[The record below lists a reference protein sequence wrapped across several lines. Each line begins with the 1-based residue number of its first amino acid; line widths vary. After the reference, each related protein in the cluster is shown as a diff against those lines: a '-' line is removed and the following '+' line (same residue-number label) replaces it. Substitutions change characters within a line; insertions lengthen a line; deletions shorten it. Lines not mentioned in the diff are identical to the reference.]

1 MHTALNNLDAEQA
14 RYRALSARLA
24 TAPLPHLEIA
34 DRRAQRDRREQLATA
49 YAAQVREAIPT
60 VSDELLDDWRR
71 AAEGYS
77 ERAIVG
83 DLTGDEL
90 AQLCDEELAG
100 RRAHVP
106 HIDAAA
112 RARAERNA
120 RLAVLDDLVA
130 GFVVILGAALVS
142 ATAAGA
148 VVVIGGIL

>member
-1 MHTALNNLDAEQA
+1 MHRTLNILDAEQA
-14 RYRALSARLA
+14 RYRALAARLA

-34 DRRAQRDRREQLATA
+34 DRRAQRDRR
-49 YAAQVREAIPT
+49 
-60 VSDELLDDWRR
+60 
-71 AAEGYS
+71 
-77 ERAIVG
+77 
-83 DLTGDEL
+83 
-90 AQLCDEELAG
+90 
-100 RRAHVP
+100 AHVP

-112 RARAERNA
+112 RTRAERNA